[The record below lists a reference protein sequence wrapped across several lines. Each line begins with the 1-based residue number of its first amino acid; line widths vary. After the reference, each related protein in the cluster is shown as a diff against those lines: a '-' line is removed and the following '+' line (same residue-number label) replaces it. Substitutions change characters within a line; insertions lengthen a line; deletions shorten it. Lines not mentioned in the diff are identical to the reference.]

1 MQILANRNFRFAK
14 IWLFYIIGQSPGFYW
29 NLPVLRPPPP
39 VLWCQGVESSGFANE
54 IVDVIKPYQFE
65 PEFSSGEEG
74 DVLGDEEMEEE
85 ENEATR
91 TTNLD
96 W

>member
-1 MQILANRNFRFAK
+1 M
-14 IWLFYIIGQSPGFYW
+14 
-29 NLPVLRPPPP
+29 
-39 VLWCQGVESSGFANE
+39 
-54 IVDVIKPYQFE
+54 DVIKPYQFE
-65 PEFSSGEEG
+65 PEFSSGEYG